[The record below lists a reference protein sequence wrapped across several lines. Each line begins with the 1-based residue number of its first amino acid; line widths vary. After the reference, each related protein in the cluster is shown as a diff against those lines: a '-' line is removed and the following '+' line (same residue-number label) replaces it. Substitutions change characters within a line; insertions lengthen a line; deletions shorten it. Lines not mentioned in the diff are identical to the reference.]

1 MELGSKIVNTV
12 NEMLIH
18 HTDFSFPGMENP
30 CW

>member
-1 MELGSKIVNTV
+1 MELGSKIVNTM

-18 HTDFSFPGMENP
+18 TDSSFPVMENP